1 MVEARSAP
9 RISRSTARVIA
20 VAAVTLL
27 AFIAYLPNIATYF
40 YPVAGEFCFS
50 SGFGG
55 RVTKAEPSCTQ
66 AGIAVGDRIEYE
78 KMPLGKRYVVGAP
91 AGTGVVFPVLH
102 NGSERSVALVATWNK
117 PALQDRI
124 LIIARKLTWMFF
136 VIVAAVIL
144 LLRPSRMTWGFYLYS
159 LNHTFAALF
168 SYIFLPEIAWWTLQ
182 YISNTVGYIGQIGFV
197 VFALRFP
204 EDSATGWRARAE
216 RILPYAFVALCLFY
230 AILLF
235 ATISG
240 EIGRYSHDQ
249 LECVPLL
256 LLYALAWYALISSY
270 RCSQGTKRIRLRW
283 GIFGAVAGT
292 VLVSIGTGLFYLP
305 SMMAHWLMNAILA
318 VGQLLVA
325 TSIGYAIV
333 RHRVIDMQFVL
344 NRTIVFAAIGGAAA
358 GLLIGID
365 WLTTTVLPLSRL
377 HMSIALAA
385 AFGFGLLVAKTYRRL
400 VTVADRAL
408 FPKRHAAI
416 ASLTGLRL
424 AVERENDAGAL
435 RSALTTDVCT
445 GIRLAS
451 AALFISLDGGFVR
464 ESAAGWPSGTAW
476 HLFGDDPI
484 VRRIAIASKRSLRV
498 DDLEWESIN
507 VPRGAAR
514 PLLVVPMSSRR
525 KIVALAFYG
534 AHTNGAD
541 LDPDEVRGLI
551 ALCTAAS
558 PAVDQREYNGT
569 PFPLAA
575 PVAAMRSAQ

>member
-1 MVEARSAP
+1 MVAARSAP
-9 RISRSTARVIA
+9 RISRSSARVVA
-20 VAAVTLL
+20 VAAMTLL
-27 AFIAYLPNIATYF
+27 AFIAYLPNIAGYF
-40 YPVAGEFCFS
+40 YPITGEFCFD

-66 AGIAVGDRIEYE
+66 AGIAVDDRIEYG

-91 AGTGVVFPVLH
+91 AGTRVVFPVLR
-102 NGSERSVALVATWNK
+102 NGSEHNVTLVATWNK
-117 PALQDRI
+117 PALQERI
-124 LIIARKLTWMFF
+124 LIIVRKLTWMFF
-136 VIVAAVIL
+136 VIVTAVIL

-159 LNHTFAALF
+159 LNHTFVALF
-168 SYIFLPEIAWWTLQ
+168 FYIFLPEIAWWTLQ
-182 YISNTVGYIGQIGFV
+182 YISNTVGYLGQIGFV

-204 EDSATGWRARAE
+204 EDSASGWRAHAE
-216 RILPYAFVALCLFY
+216 RILGYAFVALCIYY

-240 EIGRYSHDQ
+240 EIGGHSHDQ

-256 LLYALAWYALISSY
+256 LLYSVAWSALVSSY
-270 RCSQGTKRIRLRW
+270 QSSQGTERIRMRW
-283 GIFGAVAGT
+283 GIFGAIAGT
-292 VLVSIGTGLFYLP
+292 VLVAIGTQLFYLP
-305 SMMAHWLMNAILA
+305 TMMADWLMNAILA

-333 RHRVIDMQFVL
+333 RHRVIDVQFVL

-365 WLTTTVLPLSRL
+365 WLTMTVLPLSRL

-385 AFGFGLLVAKTYRRL
+385 AFGFGLLVAKMYRRL

-416 ASLTGLRL
+416 ACLTGLRL
-424 AVERENDAGAL
+424 AVERENDTSEL
-435 RSALTTDVCT
+435 RSALTTEVCT
-445 GIRLAS
+445 GIQLAS
-451 AALFISLDGGFVR
+451 AALFLSLDGGFVR
-464 ESAAGWPSGTAW
+464 DSAAGWPSGTAW

-484 VRRIAIASKRSLRV
+484 VRRIATASKRSLRV
-498 DDLEWESIN
+498 DDLEWQSIN

-525 KIVALAFYG
+525 KTVGLAMYG

-558 PAVDQREYNGT
+558 PALDQREYNRT

-575 PVAAMRSAQ
+575 PVAAMRSAP